1 MTQRTPVTSESH
13 GNNVTDDL
21 VSVVRSWLGPLDRT
35 KGPTLT
41 SGATTVT
48 LSTAIALR
56 FKGVMK
62 DERHANTKKKKNFLM
77 LQEESSMII
86 K

>member
-1 MTQRTPVTSESH
+1 MTQRAPVTSESN
-13 GNNVTDDL
+13 GNNVTNDV
-21 VSVVRSWLGPLDRT
+21 VSVVRSWLAPLDRT

-62 DERHANTKKKKNFLM
+62 DERHTNTTKNKTSLCCKKRA
-77 LQEESSMII
+77 E
-86 K
+86 